1 MLQTDSHIRRYA
13 NNILLETEVAWVY
26 HIALTYTSLVL
37 LFKAFERLYRILLP
51 RLDLYREHLV
61 FKLAIVGYEE
71 VYFDVVAVL
80 LGVVLRIEIQLV
92 TVHCQHLSDSVLI
105 EHSLVHVQLVTEYLL
120 VYLIF
125 EQFVLVKGMAD
136 KQSCIAE
143 VTLHIRS
150 VLFDRQSHIRVIA
163 QEAFAGDNIQ

>member
-1 MLQTDSHIRRYA
+1 MD
-13 NNILLETEVAWVY
+13 
-26 HIALTYTSLVL
+26 HIALAYTSLVL
-37 LFKAFERLYRILLP
+37 LFEAFERLDRILLP
-51 RLDLYREHLV
+51 RLDFDREHLV
-61 FKLAIVGYEE
+61 FQLAVVGYQEINL
-71 VYFDVVAVL
+71 DIVAVL
-80 LGVVLRIEIQLV
+80 LGAVLRVEIQLV
-92 TVHCQHLSDSVLI
+92 TICGEHLSDSILI
-105 EHSLVHVQLVTEYLL
+105 KHSLVHIQLVTEYLL